1 MSDNHEP
8 KPEMAPLFSSILL
21 LEDDPSHVLLISRAL
36 KTFVQDQIHTVHTVK
51 DALDFLNKNSNNPV
65 DCIISDLNVPDGKEM
80 DVVEPI
86 IAASGQTPVIVLTSS
101 TSLSTA
107 IEAMKRGARDYL
119 VKNFGP
125 DFKDILGLALQRVQ
139 HATILQKERQRLE
152 REMTI
157 LKLAVER
164 GTVGVAIVTSSGE
177 VIYSNLA
184 FQEFI
189 QRIDGNSHSTVVNL
203 FGAKVIRREALSAQ
217 LTTRLSGQIEA
228 SFWST
233 EVLTDKS
240 IGVTYR
246 LELSRIDERST
257 WGIWLKDIS
266 LEKKRERFQRE
277 MLSTTTHDLKGP
289 LGSIL
294 LSSEMIA
301 DKQELPEKIRGLATR
316 IGSSARGAVNII
328 DEFLSARRLEEGT
341 FVLKPTENCW
351 RLILES
357 VSHEFE
363 PMVKA
368 KEQTITLSGSLDF
381 SAKFD
386 KLGFTRVIG
395 NLLSNAIKF
404 TPKKGS
410 IDIRIDDS
418 HSEAEHKEYSIIIKD
433 SGQGMEP
440 QEAIRLFERFSR
452 SDKHTFIEGTGLG
465 LFVVK
470 CIVEA
475 HGGRISVTSA
485 PQAGSTFEIILPC
498 SPPVNGNGELFVLD
512 FV

>member
-1 MSDNHEP
+1 MSDN
-8 KPEMAPLFSSILL
+8 PEQKTIIEPLFSSILL

-36 KTFVQDQIHTVHTVK
+36 KSFVKDQIHTVHTVK
-51 DALDFLNKNSNNPV
+51 DALQFLNQNSDQQV

-80 DVVEPI
+80 GVVEPI

-139 HATILQKERQRLE
+139 HATRLQKERQRLE
-152 REMTI
+152 REMAI

-164 GTVGVAIVTSSGE
+164 GTVGIAIVTSLGQ
-177 VIYSNLA
+177 ITYSNLA

-189 QRIDGNSHSTVVNL
+189 ERIDGSSNSTVERL
-203 FGAKVIRREALSAQ
+203 FGSKVIGKETLSAQ
-217 LTTRLSGQIEA
+217 LNSKLIGKIEA

-240 IGVTYR
+240 IGATYR

-257 WGIWLKDIS
+257 WAIWLKDIS
-266 LEKKRERFQRE
+266 QEKKRERFQRD

-301 DKQELPEKIRGLATR
+301 DKQELPDRIRDLATR
-316 IGSSARGAVNII
+316 IGSSARRAVNII

-351 RLILES
+351 RGILES

-363 PMVKA
+363 PMIKA
-368 KEQTITLSGSLDF
+368 KEQTINLTGALDLY
-381 SAKFD
+381 AKFD

-404 TPKKGS
+404 TPKKGT

-418 HSEAEHKEYSIIIKD
+418 DKNTELKEYSIIIKD

-452 SDKHTFIEGTGLG
+452 LNKDTSIEGTGLG

-485 PQAGSTFEIILPC
+485 PQAGSTFEITLPY
-498 SPPVNGNGELFVLD
+498 SPPVTANGELFVLD